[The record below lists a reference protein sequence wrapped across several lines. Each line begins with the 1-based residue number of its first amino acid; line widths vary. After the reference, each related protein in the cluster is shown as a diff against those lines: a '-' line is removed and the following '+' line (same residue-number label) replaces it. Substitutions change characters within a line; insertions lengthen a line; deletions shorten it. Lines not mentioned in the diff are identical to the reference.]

1 MKIQVMKSGIPIPVR
16 IDEHGNPYCPNVCC
30 DAVME
35 PVGDNQ
41 YRCPE
46 CAPIG
51 EAIADRLGALAE
63 ALLDGEGP

>member
-1 MKIQVMKSGIPIPVR
+1 MKLQITKTGTPIPIR
-16 IDEHGNPYCPNVCC
+16 IDEHGNPYCPNVYC
-30 DAVME
+30 DSVME

-51 EAIADRLGALAE
+51 EAIAGRLTSLTE
-63 ALLDGEGP
+63 ALFNGELP